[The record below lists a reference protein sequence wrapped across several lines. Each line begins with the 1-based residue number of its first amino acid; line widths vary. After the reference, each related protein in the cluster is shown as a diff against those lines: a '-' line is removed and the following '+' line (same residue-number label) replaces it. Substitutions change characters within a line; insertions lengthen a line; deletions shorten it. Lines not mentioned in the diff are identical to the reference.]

1 MLSCPSITRAYNKV
15 GAVKAWRSLAG
26 PTNPED
32 AKSSDP
38 SSLRALFGTDGTKNA
53 VHGSD
58 SFASALREV
67 NFCFK
72 SDTNAAE
79 GVPVGGKQT
88 GNGFEREERTLALL
102 KPGVSELHA
111 GEGSERVWPTHGL
124 AGQSDEWSGSR
135 RARPEPI
142 AHTCCGEKSTVFCD
156 DT

>member
-1 MLSCPSITRAYNKV
+1 M

-26 PTNPED
+26 PTNPKD
-32 AKSSDP
+32 AKNSDP
-38 SSLRALFGTDGTKNA
+38 SSLRALHGTDGTKNA

-72 SDTNAAE
+72 SDTDAA
-79 GVPVGGKQT
+79 GSVPVGGERS

-111 GEGSERVWPTHGL
+111 GEGGVIFRPTHGL
-124 AGQSDEWSGSR
+124 ADQSDRWSGSG
-135 RARPEPI
+135 RACPETI
-142 AHTCCGEKSTVFCD
+142 AYTCCGEKSSVFCD